1 MKKKKEQPSLVQD
14 QMWSQR
20 RTRSDAITLNTRW
33 HHRKGAQWEGLRTQ
47 GQNCHLFKGGIWNKA
62 YITIINKIKK
72 RRTWV
77 EKANQEEKSVSL
89 KQNELSTWGR
99 TAARLTR
106 LLTIGSR
113 SRGSRWPRVIR
124 SALRVLMRCKR
135 RRMYRAEVN
144 SNNLGDRSSA
154 LGLPLISD
162 VWI

>member
-1 MKKKKEQPSLVQD
+1 MESREGGTV
-14 QMWSQR
+14 R
-20 RTRSDAITLNTRW
+20 
-33 HHRKGAQWEGLRTQ
+33 GLRTQ
-47 GQNCHLFKGGIWNKA
+47 RQNCHLFKGGSLNKA

-72 RRTWV
+72 GPTWE
-77 EKANQEEKSVSL
+77 EKANQEEKSSSL
-89 KQNELSTWGR
+89 KQNELSTRGR

-162 VWI
+162 V